1 MSHIEKRIIL
11 DEATERVLKYTGES
25 DQSRVVGSGLLE
37 VRDVH
42 RLIDGVAYANRVY
55 TLTGMPLDDLNIQME
70 FESDQPALTTQ
81 LRKFELAMTWKFQAD
96 RAAGPRLALDGTYTY
111 WSLG

>member
-1 MSHIEKRIIL
+1 MSNIEKRIVV
-11 DEATERVLKYTGES
+11 DEATERVFKYTGES
-25 DQSRVVGSGLLE
+25 DQSRGVGSGLLE

-42 RLIDGVAYANRVY
+42 RLIAGVAYANRVY
-55 TLTGMPLDDLNIQME
+55 TLRGLPLDDLNIQME

-96 RAAGPRLALDGTYTY
+96 RATGPRLALDGTYTY
-111 WSLG
+111 WSPG